1 MLFFACLVRV
11 FSFLPSKSVRACLL
25 PFWGGGKALE
35 KALNIREVD
44 G

>member
-1 MLFFACLVRV
+1 VWLLLSPLEKLHACLL
-11 FSFLPSKSVRACLL
+11 FSFL
-25 PFWGGGKALE
+25 GGGKALE